1 MIKRVD
7 KGLSQLSKSSM
18 TIFVFLP
25 WRSINQQQQHCL
37 HRYQDFGKIL
47 RPTWDLLSYSR
58 GRNFRYANISMRSC
72 CKKNR
77 IIAGPTIGFVND
89 DKCTH
94 EYKCEQKEKCKMG
107 CLWKW
112 PDTWIRWFLLAS
124 LASWIWQI
132 QFRPC
137 KPIENQLMSCFI
149 ILNWNVLI
157 VVAIKDPMVL
167 CN

>member
-7 KGLSQLSKSSM
+7 KGLSQISKSSM

-25 WRSINQQQQHCL
+25 WRSINQQQQYCL
-37 HRYQDFGKIL
+37 HRYQDFGKLL
-47 RPTWDLLSYSR
+47 RLTWDLLSYSR

-72 CKKNR
+72 CKKQDYCWPHHW
-77 IIAGPTIGFVND
+77 IYEWWQ
-89 DKCTH
+89 CTH
-94 EYKCEQKEKCKMG
+94 EYKCGQKEKCKMG